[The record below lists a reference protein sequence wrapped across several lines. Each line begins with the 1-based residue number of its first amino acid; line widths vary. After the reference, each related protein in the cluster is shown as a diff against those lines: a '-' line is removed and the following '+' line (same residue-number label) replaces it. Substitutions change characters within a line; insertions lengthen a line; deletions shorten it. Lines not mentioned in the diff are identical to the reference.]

1 MTRTIA
7 LISGVALCLLATGAA
22 ARQERVT
29 GYVKSIDD
37 QGHKITLSDGTVFPI
52 KPDADTSWIVPGTK
66 VDLICDYDAMGV
78 VGCGVG
84 LAALSNDLNKGTGN
98 QGTGNQGTTDQPPTG
113 AGTGFSNELG
123 YQTPDANLPDRP
135 TESIFTIFKRRDK

>member
-1 MTRTIA
+1 MTRFIA
-7 LISGVALCLLATGAA
+7 LLSAAIPLLLAFDADAT
-22 ARQERVT
+22 QQRVT
-29 GYVKSIDD
+29 GYVKSLDD
-37 QGHKITLSDGTVFPI
+37 QAHKITLSDGTVFPI

-66 VDLICDYDAMGV
+66 VDLICDYDAIGI

-84 LAALSNDLNKGTGN
+84 LAALSDDLNQRTTDN
-98 QGTGNQGTTDQPPTG
+98 QGTSDAPPSG

-123 YQTPDANLPDRP
+123 YQTPDANLPDKP

>member
-1 MTRTIA
+1 MTRTIV
-7 LISGVALCLLATGAA
+7 LIGGVALCLLASDAA

-29 GYVKSIDD
+29 GYVESIDD

-66 VDLICDYDAMGV
+66 VDLICDYDAMGI

-84 LAALSNDLNKGTGN
+84 LAALSDDLN
-98 QGTGNQGTTDQPPTG
+98 QGTSNQGTTDQPPTG

-135 TESIFTIFKRRDK
+135 TESIFNVFRRRDR

>member
-1 MTRTIA
+1 
-7 LISGVALCLLATGAA
+7 LLAFEAHATP
-22 ARQERVT
+22 QRVT

-37 QGHKITLSDGTVFPI
+37 QAHKITLSDGAVFPI

-66 VDLICDYDAMGV
+66 VDLICDYDAIGV

-84 LAALSNDLNKGTGN
+84 LAALSDNL
-98 QGTGNQGTTDQPPTG
+98 NQGTTDNQGTSDQPPSG

-123 YQTPDANLPDRP
+123 YQTPDANLPDKP
-135 TESIFTIFKRRDK
+135 TESIFNIFRRRDK

>member
-1 MTRTIA
+1 MKLHRKGRQGMTRTIVV
-7 LISGVALCLLATGAA
+7 IVGVALCLLAADAT

-52 KPDADTSWIVPGTK
+52 RPDADTSWIVPGTK
-66 VDLICDYDAMGV
+66 IDLICDYDAMGI

-84 LAALSNDLNKGTGN
+84 LAALSKDLN
-98 QGTGNQGTTDQPPTG
+98 QGTETAPSAP
-113 AGTGFSNELG
+113 GTGFSNELG

-135 TESIFTIFKRRDK
+135 TESIFNVFRRRDK

>member
-1 MTRTIA
+1 MTRFIA
-7 LISGVALCLLATGAA
+7 LLSAAIPLLLAFDADATQQ
-22 ARQERVT
+22 RIT
-29 GYVKSIDD
+29 GYVQSLDD
-37 QGHKITLSDGTVFPI
+37 QAHKITLSDGTVFPI

-66 VDLICDYDAMGV
+66 IALICDYDAIGI

-84 LAALSNDLNKGTGN
+84 VASLSNDLN
-98 QGTGNQGTTDQPPTG
+98 QGTGNQGTTDQPPSG

-135 TESIFTIFKRRDK
+135 TESIFSIFKRRDK